1 MMTEA
6 ENNIIKAI
14 DQVALY
20 LLKSSKTN
28 TEKELVQK
36 AINDLSIQLVM
47 SIGRRTMKEG
57 LKANG

>member
-1 MMTEA
+1 MTEA